1 MLAWVAAVVLW
12 QHLLDGEAS
21 AAVRAARENR
31 IRAAERATR
40 SSSEPN
46 P

>member
-21 AAVRAARENR
+21 AAVRAARENHV
-31 IRAAERATR
+31 RAAERATR
-40 SSSEPN
+40 STSEPN
-46 P
+46 G

>member
-1 MLAWVAAVVLW
+1 VVLW

-31 IRAAERATR
+31 ARAAERAAR
-40 SSSEPN
+40 PNSEPN
-46 P
+46 G